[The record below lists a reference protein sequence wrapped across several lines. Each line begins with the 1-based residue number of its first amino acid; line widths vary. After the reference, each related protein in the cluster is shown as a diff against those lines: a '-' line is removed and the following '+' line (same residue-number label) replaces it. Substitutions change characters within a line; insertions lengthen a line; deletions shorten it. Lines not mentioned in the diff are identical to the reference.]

1 MGKVS
6 LLFIVCLGLPQ
17 ISHITHF
24 TLRALLTYFACCCT
38 VLARFIELCVCACG
52 ALFVCLCVCGG
63 FAAGVCC
70 ALLVR
75 LWWLCCWC
83 AVCVFV
89 RLWWLCC
96 WCVLCVACASVVALL
111 LVRAVRCL
119 CVCGGFAA
127 GACCV
132 LSVRLWW
139 LWCWC
144 VLCVACASVV
154 ALLLVRAVFCLCVC
168 SGFAAGASA

>member
-63 FAAGVCC
+63 FAAG
-70 ALLVR
+70 
-75 LWWLCCWC
+75 
-83 AVCVFV
+83 
-89 RLWWLCC
+89 
-96 WCVLCVACASVVALL
+96 
-111 LVRAVRCL
+111 
-119 CVCGGFAA
+119 
-127 GACCV
+127 ACCV